1 MNKPT
6 KAAATI
12 FIAGAFLTLTACSS
26 SSTQHAGN
34 IGSIRTNP
42 TPAMHTLAQ
51 RSSDRANMHAYKV
64 DTDLRQMHT
73 DLDRVFYMDRPS
85 RLHGG
90 IKPY

>member
-12 FIAGAFLTLTACSS
+12 LLAGAFLALTACSS
-26 SSTQHAGN
+26 ASNQHAGN
-34 IGSIRTNP
+34 IGSIRSNP

-51 RSSDRANMHAYKV
+51 RSSDRANMHAYTF
-64 DTDLRQMHT
+64 DTDLRSFSS
-73 DLDRVFYMDRPS
+73 DLDRVFHLNRPS
-85 RLHGG
+85 RLHSN